1 MKIFTSIIVSILL
14 AENAAANSYARG
26 HLYQRMIDYMTD
38 SGEPSTP
45 EQAFDALPDD
55 PYYSSYYNG
64 DGTYYNETEGNTYYN
79 MYNFFPDGL
88 ISQNCDATSKL
99 AIGNNQIMDA
109 YFETFVGTSFEGK
122 TVEYCQNGACDQ
134 FEKTC
139 KQYGG
144 KFVSVSY
151 DIGGEE
157 CPGISYRNEPMCLGW
172 DCGVREVGSVVEYF
186 AQMEAEYEG
195 QAGQCKPK
203 NIEYT
208 PHDSNIDFYPEHAS
222 LQCFEDMVNIFA
234 LSFVYNSDVFQNI
247 TLGAGD
253 VSEEAY
259 EMLEGMCESSGGI
272 ITNGSMKSQNSDCT
286 YFSDKP
292 VCVAPICTT
301 SGAINTINYFFNTV
315 NIFAEPEICG
325 TFSATL
331 DPFDNAI
338 VLNEEGPIAIN
349 EEAPLPPKPT
359 IPEDVEVAVE
369 PKPEAPVDPV
379 PEEMTKPEAP
389 VDPVPDVP
397 NDVEDGDPIVIDEGE
412 SPVVQPKPKPPVVE
426 PKPNS
431 PVVEDDN
438 SSEEQKVYDPFGKPK
453 SLKSP
458 KSPKSPKSSKSM
470 QVKSSKSGKSA
481 SVRTS

>member
-1 MKIFTSIIVSILL
+1 MKIFTSIIASILL
-14 AENAAANSYARG
+14 AEKAAANSYARG
-26 HLYQRMIDYMTD
+26 HLYQRMIDYMID

-45 EQAFDALPDD
+45 EQAYDALPDD

-64 DGTYYNETEGNTYYN
+64 DGNYYNETEDFTYYN
-79 MYNFFPDGL
+79 MYNFFPEGL

-109 YFETFVGTSFEGK
+109 YFETFVGTTFEEK
-122 TVEYCQNGACDQ
+122 IVEYCQNGACDQ

-151 DIGGEE
+151 DISGEE

-186 AQMEAEYEG
+186 AQMEAEYNG
-195 QAGQCKPK
+195 QAGQCEHK

-208 PHDSNIDFYPEHAS
+208 PRDSIIDFYPEDAS

-247 TLGAGD
+247 TLGADD
-253 VSEEAY
+253 VSEEDY
-259 EMLEGMCESSGGI
+259 EMLEGICESSVGTI
-272 ITNGSMKSQNSDCT
+272 ANGSMKSQNSECT

-338 VLNEEGPIAIN
+338 VWNEEGPIAIN
-349 EEAPLPPKPT
+349 EEAPLP
-359 IPEDVEVAVE
+359 AVE
-369 PKPEAPVDPV
+369 PKPVAPVDPV
-379 PEEMTKPEAP
+379 PEEMTKPEVP
-389 VDPVPDVP
+389 IDPVPDVP
-397 NDVEDGDPIVIDEGE
+397 NNVEDKDPIVIDEE
-412 SPVVQPKPKPPVVE
+412 ETPMVLPKPPVVE
-426 PKPNS
+426 PKPDS
-431 PVVEDDN
+431 PVVE
-438 SSEEQKVYDPFGKPK
+438 SEEQKVYDPFGKPK

-470 QVKSSKSGKSA
+470 QVKSGKSGKSA